1 MDMSTTRADFYRVEQ
16 MLHRTMENM
25 DDLELAFAYVDYM
38 DHLEGDGFFIQEMQR
53 RGLEFTDLEQ
63 LLINYYDN

>member
-1 MDMSTTRADFYRVEQ
+1 MDVTTTREDFYRVQ
-16 MLHRTMENM
+16 NMLYHTLENM

-38 DHLEGDGFFIQEMQR
+38 DHLEGDGTFIQEMQN
-53 RGLEFTDLEQ
+53 RGLTFEDLEQ

>member
-1 MDMSTTRADFYRVEQ
+1 MDVTTTRADYYRVEQ

-38 DHLEGDGFFIQEMQR
+38 DQLEGDGFFIQEMQN
-53 RGLEFTDLEQ
+53 RGLTFEDLEQ
-63 LLINYYDN
+63 LIINHYDN

>member
-1 MDMSTTRADFYRVEQ
+1 MDVTTTRADFYRVEN

-38 DHLEGDGFFIQEMQR
+38 DHLEGDGFFIQEMQN
-53 RGLEFTDLEQ
+53 RGLSFEDLEQ
-63 LLINYYDN
+63 MIINYYDN

>member
-1 MDMSTTRADFYRVEQ
+1 MDMSTTRSDFYRVEQ

-38 DHLEGDGFFIQEMQR
+38 DTLDGDATFIQEMQS
-53 RGLEFTDLEQ
+53 RGLTFEDLEQ
-63 LLINYYDN
+63 LIINYYDN

>member
-1 MDMSTTRADFYRVEQ
+1 MDMSTTRTEFYRVQQ

-25 DDLELAFAYVDYM
+25 DDLDLAFAYADYM
-38 DHLEGDGFFIQEMQR
+38 DWLDNDSSFIQEMQR

-63 LLINYYDN
+63 LLIDYYDN